1 MISIVSKG
9 LNMSEEKKKIEV
21 IDGDGSTL
29 KISTVYNYIKDVKP
43 KGRKND
49 KKIIVPDEK
58 KILMNKKNSKNKK

>member
-1 MISIVSKG
+1 
-9 LNMSEEKKKIEV
+9 MSEEKKKIEV

-29 KISTVYNYIKDVKP
+29 KISTVYNYIKYVK
-43 KGRKND
+43 KKRRKND